1 MEGTIALFIPIAF
14 FIMIFGVVYLVITSR
29 NRERMLLIEKGADPK
44 LFESVKKT
52 SSGGVLKWAL
62 LLVGIGLGIF
72 LATLLVDAGMNEPA
86 SYFAMICI
94 FGGAGLLLSY
104 KIEQKA
110 NKMIDKE

>member
-1 MEGTIALFIPIAF
+1 MERTIALFIPIAF